1 MNSNIRTPDELN
13 DNLYKGSVMP
23 GSQVYIKYC
32 VSCHQYNGEGDGTRF
47 PPVKNSDWVKGDKT
61 KLTSVVLNGLNE
73 PVKVNGKD
81 YNSIMPPII
90 F

>member
-1 MNSNIRTPDELN
+1 MYKGDKPGKFGKEQLAAMEKREMNSNIRTPDELN

-47 PPVKNSDWVKGDKT
+47 PPVKNLTKVKGDKT
-61 KLTSVVLNGLNE
+61 KRQVL
-73 PVKVNGKD
+73 
-81 YNSIMPPII
+81 